1 MDLLIAAVVA
11 AGLTLIDMDRVFYV
25 PRTVQRK
32 IALYFWWVGFVAVN
46 AALAAAAVV
55 FLTPGPPFKD
65 WDAVVR
71 GLVIGFGYLAL
82 IRLKFTTVMIGD
94 KEVPLGIEAAYE
106 GIKQAAFRR
115 INSIAKQAR
124 IAEATALAD
133 KKSLAE
139 LVEDARTSIDLDALL
154 KPSEKEEAKRW
165 VARVAQDAGASGERN
180 AKITLA
186 DFILSG
192 RGPFGT

>member
-1 MDLLIAAVVA
+1 MDLAIAAVVA
-11 AGLTLIDMDRVFYV
+11 AVLTLIDMDRVFYV

-46 AALAAAAVV
+46 GALAGAAVL
-55 FLTPGPPFKD
+55 FLAPGPPFKD
-65 WDAVVR
+65 WDVVVR
-71 GLVIGFGYLAL
+71 GLAIGFGYLAL
-82 IRLKFTTVMIGD
+82 IRLKFTTIMIGD

-106 GIKQAAFRR
+106 GVKQAAFKR
-115 INSIAKQAR
+115 INSIAKKAR
-124 IAEATALAD
+124 IAEAT
-133 KKSLAE
+133 SLAE
-139 LVEDARTSIDLDALL
+139 TKTLAALAEDARVNIDLDSLL

-165 VARVAQDAGASGERN
+165 VARVVLDATTSGERN

-192 RGPFGT
+192 RGPFGA

>member
-1 MDLLIAAVVA
+1 
-11 AGLTLIDMDRVFYV
+11 
-25 PRTVQRK
+25 
-32 IALYFWWVGFVAVN
+32 
-46 AALAAAAVV
+46 
-55 FLTPGPPFKD
+55 
-65 WDAVVR
+65 
-71 GLVIGFGYLAL
+71 
-82 IRLKFTTVMIGD
+82 MIGD

-124 IAEATALAD
+124 IAEATAMAD
-133 KKSLAE
+133 KKALAD
-139 LVEDARTSIDLDALL
+139 LAEDARTSINLDALL

-165 VARVAQDAGASGERN
+165 VARVVQDAGASGERG

-192 RGPFGT
+192 RGPFGA